1 MTDAPNYNDGLW
13 HGWNGGEC
21 PVAKGPWSV
30 VRGEGDV
37 VWAPKTPLRMFT
49 GRTLSSSAWSSP
61 PSAAPHHLPVRVPRR
76 RAELPR
82 NRNRRD
88 QSRSPT
94 ATARPSQSGRKS
106 CEQNRNGPRGLGMSA
121 LRMTIGAA
129 IPSSKPWMM
138 CFSTCAPAKGPSW
151 QMANASLIAAAPDMA
166 EALKAAIAI
175 SDRNVGTADALMNAS
190 MSMTN
195 VLPPSPRREVKH
207 DRPRHPLRP
216 RAERRGCPC

>member
-21 PVAKGPWSV
+21 PVAKGPWSCSRRGRCCLGPQDATEDVYWPNVIVFRV
-30 VRGEGDV
+30 VKPALRSPRTIYLCEFRDGERSSTQPQSTR
-37 VWAPKTPLRMFT
+37 PKPL
-49 GRTLSSSAWSSP
+49 
-61 PSAAPHHLPVRVPRR
+61 
-76 RAELPR
+76 
-82 NRNRRD
+82 
-88 QSRSPT
+88 SPT

-106 CEQNRNGPRGLGMSA
+106 CERTEMDQGLGMSA

-138 CFSTCAPAKGPSW
+138 CFSTCAQPGPSW

-195 VLPPSPRREVKH
+195 VLPPLAK
-207 DRPRHPLRP
+207 
-216 RAERRGCPC
+216 ARGEA

>member
-1 MTDAPNYNDGLW
+1 
-13 HGWNGGEC
+13 
-21 PVAKGPWSV
+21 
-30 VRGEGDV
+30 
-37 VWAPKTPLRMFT
+37 
-49 GRTLSSSAWSSP
+49 
-61 PSAAPHHLPVRVPRR
+61 
-76 RAELPR
+76 
-82 NRNRRD
+82 
-88 QSRSPT
+88 
-94 ATARPSQSGRKS
+94 
-106 CEQNRNGPRGLGMSA
+106 MSA

-129 IPSSKPWMM
+129 IPSVETMDDVL
-138 CFSTCAPAKGPSW
+138 FDVRPAKGPSW